1 MHCIFC
7 PSKVDKI
14 DSIITVR
21 GGKLSLA
28 TTRRLLKGI
37 RVLRPKLSDGLRVIM
52 SNRGITPNKMIEINE
67 REDTKLIYIYLCG
80 F

>member
-1 MHCIFC
+1 LDCIFC
-7 PSKVDKI
+7 LCRVDKI
-14 DSIITVR
+14 DSIITNR
-21 GGKLSLA
+21 GGKLSQA

-52 SNRGITPNKMIEINE
+52 GNRGNTPNKMFEINE
-67 REDTKLIYIYLCG
+67 GEDTKLIYIYLCG